1 MGCGRPSVMDL
12 TILAIRYDDDAE
24 GMNIETQIM
33 HKIYLESHKQWTP
46 HVGKVPH
53 FRPNGFVART
63 RGVFGGRSKIRK
75 LCMHNA
81 PDGIGR
87 SVRARNCS
95 HRSIATL
102 AWYRRSLRDI
112 TISR

>member
-1 MGCGRPSVMDL
+1 MDL

-63 RGVFGGRSKIRK
+63 RGVFGGAFEDQEIMYAQ
-75 LCMHNA
+75 CA
-81 PDGIGR
+81 GWD
-87 SVRARNCS
+87 
-95 HRSIATL
+95 
-102 AWYRRSLRDI
+102 W
-112 TISR
+112 